1 MPSLEFTWVYVFGWN
16 MKFAHIIIF
25 YLTRVTFQ
33 VFLAYHTE
41 HCNSWPMRS
50 WRKAT
55 VNILEHQSTRSWW
68 ILSARV
74 CIVDC
79 IRVKAHKFNRVSKQ
93 ETLDL
98 NPWQTKHVKCFYSD
112 HVNSL
117 GWMIEVLSFT
127 GTKLFSQL
135 PSPPRRIDKNQ
146 PFAPPPKIDWHL
158 TSPYNITS
166 ESHMEVM
173 RIEEI
178 FSHRKSSWL
187 FKKFSLLVSLEM
199 YREQYGEYGYW
210 C

>member
-1 MPSLEFTWVYVFGWN
+1 MKGINLSFTVWMEHEFFSYHFILLDQGYVS
-16 MKFAHIIIF
+16 
-25 YLTRVTFQ
+25 
-33 VFLAYHTE
+33 AYHME
-41 HCNSWPMRS
+41 HCNSWLIRS

-98 NPWQTKHVKCFYSD
+98 NPWHTKHVKCFYSD

-127 GTKLFSQL
+127 GTKLYSQL

-146 PFAPPPKIDWHL
+146 PFPPSNIDSHL

-166 ESHMEVM
+166 ESLMEVM
-173 RIEEI
+173 RIEEVI
-178 FSHRKSSWL
+178 SKKRSSWL
-187 FKKFSLLVSLEM
+187 LKKFFKWLDQDFRL
-199 YREQYGEYGYW
+199 G
-210 C
+210 

>member
-1 MPSLEFTWVYVFGWN
+1 MGRKEQEQKRSTNISLRVKTSLSLPSLEFTWVYVFGWN

-98 NPWQTKHVKCFYSD
+98 NPWHTKHVKCFYSD

-146 PFAPPPKIDWHL
+146 PFAPPSPPLRL
-158 TSPYNITS
+158 TDI
-166 ESHMEVM
+166 
-173 RIEEI
+173 
-178 FSHRKSSWL
+178 
-187 FKKFSLLVSLEM
+187 
-199 YREQYGEYGYW
+199 
-210 C
+210 

>member
-1 MPSLEFTWVYVFGWN
+1 

-93 ETLDL
+93 ETLGL
-98 NPWQTKHVKCFYSD
+98 KPWQTEHVKCFYYD
-112 HVNSL
+112 HLNSL
-117 GWMIEVLSFT
+117 GWVTEVLSFT

-146 PFAPPPKIDWHL
+146 PFAPPPPKIDWHL

>member
-1 MPSLEFTWVYVFGWN
+1 
-16 MKFAHIIIF
+16 MKFAHIILF
-25 YLTRVTFQ
+25 YLTRITFQ
-33 VFLAYHTE
+33 VFSAYRTE

-79 IRVKAHKFNRVSKQ
+79 ISVNAHKFNRVSKQ
-93 ETLDL
+93 ETLGL
-98 NPWQTKHVKCFYSD
+98 KPWQTEHVKCFYSD
-112 HVNSL
+112 HVHSL

-127 GTKLFSQL
+127 GTKLYSQL

-146 PFAPPPKIDWHL
+146 PFAPPPPKIDWHL

-187 FKKFSLLVSLEM
+187 FKKFSLSVSLEM

>member
-1 MPSLEFTWVYVFGWN
+1 
-16 MKFAHIIIF
+16 
-25 YLTRVTFQ
+25 
-33 VFLAYHTE
+33 
-41 HCNSWPMRS
+41 MRS

-98 NPWQTKHVKCFYSD
+98 NPWHTKHVKCFYSD

-135 PSPPRRIDKNQ
+135 PSAPRRIDKNQ
-146 PFAPPPKIDWHL
+146 PFWNNLTKNWTKIGGELKPACLRTGSNFGL
-158 TSPYNITS
+158 TYGL
-166 ESHMEVM
+166 VV
-173 RIEEI
+173 
-178 FSHRKSSWL
+178 KSTFLW
-187 FKKFSLLVSLEM
+187 KKVFFFFWPLLTAGSFQNLRHEGVTGFYKGLIPSVL
-199 YREQYGEYGYW
+199 R
-210 C
+210 

>member
-1 MPSLEFTWVYVFGWN
+1 MCLDGTWSLLISLYFTWPGLRSSN
-16 MKFAHIIIF
+16 
-25 YLTRVTFQ
+25 
-33 VFLAYHTE
+33 FLAYHTE

-98 NPWQTKHVKCFYSD
+98 NPWHTKHVKCFYSD

-117 GWMIEVLSFT
+117 GWMIVVLSFT

-146 PFAPPPKIDWHL
+146 PFAPPQDWL
-158 TSPYNITS
+158 TSNFSLQYHLWITHGGHENRGNIQPP
-166 ESHMEVM
+166 
-173 RIEEI
+173 
-178 FSHRKSSWL
+178 
-187 FKKFSLLVSLEM
+187 KKFLTV
-199 YREQYGEYGYW
+199 
-210 C
+210 